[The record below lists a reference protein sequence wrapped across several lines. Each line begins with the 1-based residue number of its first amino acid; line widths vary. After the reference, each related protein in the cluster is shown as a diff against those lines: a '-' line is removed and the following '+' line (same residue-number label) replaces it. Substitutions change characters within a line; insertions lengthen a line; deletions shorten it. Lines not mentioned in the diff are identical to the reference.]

1 MKTTI
6 IFTNFFTVCEI
17 NDTNNQEI
25 IDYILQLKKNNKSQM
40 YSNVGGWQNNIVNLN
55 NLHIKKLVETTL
67 EKTNSLK
74 DELGFKK
81 EKKVILNNMW
91 VNVNEKNNFN
101 LSHYHPIS
109 FFSAVYYVKFPKN
122 SGKIVFE
129 NVNPLHAWFIN
140 NNSVEHFN
148 HFTSNDWKLTPKEG
162 DLVIFPSWLKHYVE
176 VNESDETR
184 ISISFNTHLI

>member
-101 LSHYHPIS
+101 LSHDHPIS
-109 FFSAVYYVKFPKN
+109 FFSAVYYVKVPKN
-122 SGKIVFE
+122 SGRIVFE
-129 NVNPLHAWFIN
+129 NVNPLHAWCVN

-148 HFTSNDWKLTPKEG
+148 HFTSNVWKLTPKEG

-176 VNESDETR
+176 ANESDETR